1 MGKIMLEGL
10 KVIEMATYVAAPA
23 AGAML
28 RDWGADV
35 TKVEPLNGCP
45 MRRFFE
51 GMRSNVPIEGNPIF
65 TLDNRGKKGVSINT
79 SDEKGAKLVSEM
91 IKNADVFLTN
101 VSLVIMIRTFISN
114 NHSCLRY
121 RQKSML
127 LS

>member
-1 MGKIMLEGL
+1 MLEGL

-35 TKVEPLNGCP
+35 IKIEPLNGCP

-65 TLDNRGKKGVSINT
+65 TLDNRGKKGVTINT
-79 SDEKGAKLVSEM
+79 SDEKGAKIVRDM
-91 IKNADVFLTN
+91 IKDADVFLTN
-101 VSLVIMIRTFISN
+101 VRPQSLEGAKLD
-114 NHSCLRY
+114 H
-121 RQKSML
+121 KSL
-127 LS
+127 LDINKKLI